1 MISLNPFS
9 WWNVFRETESDKVVV
24 DNESMLGSAAIWFA
38 INTIAGDV
46 AKMPLDKMK
55 SDGGKSKMK
64 DSGHQAGQ
72 LLRTMP
78 NYFQTADVFKEQ
90 IQAHALSWGNGR
102 SAIVRDLSGRPTEL
116 IPLMPDRTVT
126 LLHEGRKY
134 HFTNPLKSDP
144 INSSDYREALVEV
157 LREGMTEKWIALDD
171 ADVLHIQGFGYD
183 GYCGFSLA
191 KVARDSIGC
200 DLRSQKY
207 TDKQLKKGFAGKLM
221 LEAPANVMK
230 NEDEAKQFLDGF
242 RKKFTNDLDGETIGM
257 LREGIKANV
266 MQMSNVDSQFIEQ
279 RRFSRQDVMLWFGL
293 QHIPGDNSS
302 VSYNSLE
309 QKQLAYLAS
318 CLDRWLVRWEM
329 QCNAKLLTEAERKNG
344 RHYFKFNRA
353 TWLRTDIQTTANTL
367 SNLLRS
373 KIINRNEARE
383 TLDYNPV
390 DGGDVFENPAIAT
403 NTGEN
408 EPGET
413 PDESGTGNDDRAKAV
428 IRNRLNELL
437 AVESKRVDD
446 KLGKQNPMK
455 SIESFYA
462 KWVETLG
469 DAVESM
475 GFARDIAQKHCE
487 NRQNSLLSTG
497 KWGEIET
504 ILDELLAEMY
514 PN

>member
-9 WWNVFRETESDKVVV
+9 WWNVFRETDSDKVVV

-55 SDGGKSKMK
+55 SSDGKSKMK
-64 DSGHQAGQ
+64 DSQHQAGQ

-78 NYFQTADVFKEQ
+78 NGFQTADVFKEQ

-102 SAIVRDLSGRPTEL
+102 CAIIRDISGRPIEL
-116 IPLMPDRTVT
+116 IPLMPDRTFTV
-126 LLHEGRKY
+126 LHEGVKY
-134 HFTNPLKSDP
+134 HFTCPLKQDP
-144 INSSDYREALVEV
+144 ITSSDYKEALVEV
-157 LREGMTEKWIALDD
+157 MRDGLNEKWIGIED
-171 ADVLHIQGFGYD
+171 ANVLHIQGFGYD
-183 GYCGFSLA
+183 GYCGMSIA

-242 RKKFTNDLDGETIGM
+242 RKKFSNDLDAETIGM

-266 MQMSNVDSQFIEQ
+266 IQMSNVDSQFIEQ

-329 QCNAKLLTEAERKNG
+329 QCNAKLLTESERKSG
-344 RHYFKFNRA
+344 KHYFKFNRA
-353 TWLRTDIQTTANTL
+353 TWLRTDIQTTATTIATL
-367 SNLLRS
+367 MRTMA
-373 KIINRNEARE
+373 INRNEARE
-383 TLDYNPV
+383 LLDYNPV
-390 DGGDVFENPAIAT
+390 EGGDDFVNPAIQVQEAKADT
-403 NTGEN
+403 NA
-408 EPGET
+408 
-413 PDESGTGNDDRAKAV
+413 DSGPVKAV
-428 IRNRLNELL
+428 IRNRLSELL
-437 AVESKRVDD
+437 SVESKRVAD
-446 KLGKQNPMK
+446 KLGKSNPMK
-455 SIESFYA
+455 QVETFYS

-469 DAVESM
+469 EALENM
-475 GFARDIAQKHCE
+475 GFDREIAQKHCE

-497 KWGEIET
+497 KWGEIEAV
-504 ILDELLAEMY
+504 LDELLEEIY